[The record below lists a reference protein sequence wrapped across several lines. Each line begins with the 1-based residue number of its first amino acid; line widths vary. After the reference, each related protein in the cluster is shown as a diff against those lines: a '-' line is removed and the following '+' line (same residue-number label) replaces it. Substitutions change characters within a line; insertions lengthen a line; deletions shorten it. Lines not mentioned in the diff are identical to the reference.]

1 MSYYI
6 YENKEFTPADEDE
19 IFSGVKEYSF
29 LVEINTT
36 VCDLDPMSEDVNIET
51 DYIASNE
58 VDVTNMSEV
67 LDLAQMFHVDENHE
81 RLSQTFK
88 VELSEK

>member
-1 MSYYI
+1 MSHYYI
-6 YENKEFTPADEDE
+6 YVNNEFTEVTESE
-19 IFSGVKEYSF
+19 IFSSEEEYSF
-29 LVEINTT
+29 FVEIETT
-36 VCDLDPMSEDVNIET
+36 VIDENNNIYIVNDI
-51 DYIASNE
+51 IVSNE

-67 LDLAQMFHVDENHE
+67 LDLAQMFRVDENHE

>member
-1 MSYYI
+1 M
-6 YENKEFTPADEDE
+6 PATEDVV
-19 IFSGVKEYSF
+19 SGEYSF
-29 LVEINTT
+29 MADITTT
-36 VCDLDPMSEDVNIET
+36 VADIDNSDDFSIEV

-81 RLSQTFK
+81 RLSQKIFIDLK
-88 VELSEK
+88 Q

>member
-1 MSYYI
+1 M
-6 YENKEFTPADEDE
+6 PATEDVV
-19 IFSGVKEYSF
+19 SGEYSF
-29 LVEINTT
+29 MADITTT
-36 VCDLDPMSEDVNIET
+36 VTDIDNSDDFSIEV
-51 DYIASNE
+51 DFIASNE